1 MAFCL
6 DGEHIYAGC
15 YCLFLK
21 ISVTFCNNDI
31 ENPKSKLKLFYMR
44 LSGMTWTFKFTIV
57 YELKLSNLS
66 LQSIKTQSYILN
78 INESIAVFI
87 IFVWFFCINFF
98 KYFSFFVLCN
108 I

>member
-44 LSGMTWTFKFTIV
+44 LSGMT
-57 YELKLSNLS
+57 
-66 LQSIKTQSYILN
+66 
-78 INESIAVFI
+78 
-87 IFVWFFCINFF
+87 
-98 KYFSFFVLCN
+98 
-108 I
+108 